1 MKVTLQTT
9 QLQDIVDIVGRF
21 VSKHS
26 TLPILE
32 NIYIKGNIDT
42 LVLRATDME
51 KYIEVQIPASID
63 TEGAITVNARMLG
76 DIVKAIDD
84 DQIQINVDTTK
95 DQMTL
100 KTASDDFKIK
110 GIAASEYVAVPEVQ
124 SDNTVTFDAQS
135 FSKGIGKV
143 EYAVTEKNFSPVLT
157 GILMRVKATP
167 ESRKLIFVGTDSFRL
182 AEYKIDFHG
191 TANSLDVIIPKTNI
205 SDIKKVVDY
214 FTSKGGEQI
223 DMKFSENLLS
233 CSASLDGMQ
242 MTMTSLL
249 IQGSFPE
256 YENENIMPTA
266 FETKLMVDKSQIE
279 KAIRKISIIT
289 RDINNYISLQITPD
303 TLFINSGETDRGEA
317 NSTLSAIV
325 SGNDVTLGLNG
336 KYVTDFVRAME
347 NTDISINIVNGEK
360 PVIFMDK
367 DDPSYKYVI
376 RPLVK

>member
-1 MKVTLQTT
+1 MKVTLKTA
-9 QLQDIVDIVGRF
+9 QLQEIIDIVGRF

-42 LVLRATDME
+42 LLLRATDME
-51 KYIEVQIPASID
+51 KYVEVQIPASID
-63 TEGAITVNARMLG
+63 TEGALTVNARTFG
-76 DIVKAIDD
+76 DIMKTIDD
-84 DQIQINVDTTK
+84 EEVQIQIDGMK
-95 DQMTL
+95 DLMTI

-110 GIAASEYVAVPEVQ
+110 GISASEYVAVPEVQ
-124 SDNTVTFDAQS
+124 SDKSVTFEAGA

-157 GILMRVKATP
+157 GILMRLKAT
-167 ESRKLIFVGTDSFRL
+167 EGAHKLVFVGTDSFRL

-191 TANSLDVIIPKTNI
+191 NASNMDVIIPKTNI
-205 SDIKKVVDY
+205 GDIKKVVDY
-214 FTSKGGEQI
+214 FISKGGEQI
-223 DMKFSENLLS
+223 AMKFSDNLLS
-233 CSASLDGMQ
+233 CTAELGGMQ
-242 MTMTSLL
+242 ITMTSLL

-256 YENENIMPTA
+256 YENENIMPTT
-266 FETKLMVDKSQIE
+266 FNTKVMIDKNQIE

-289 RDINNYISLQITPD
+289 RDINNYISLQVSPN

-317 NSTLSAIV
+317 NSTLSALV
-325 SGNDVTLGLNG
+325 EGPDATLGLNG
-336 KYVTDFVRAME
+336 KYVTDFVRATE
-347 NTDISINIVNGEK
+347 NTDISMNIVNSEK

-367 DDPSYKYVI
+367 DDPNYKYVI

>member
-1 MKVTLQTT
+1 
-9 QLQDIVDIVGRF
+9 
-21 VSKHS
+21 
-26 TLPILE
+26 
-32 NIYIKGNIDT
+32 
-42 LVLRATDME
+42 
-51 KYIEVQIPASID
+51 
-63 TEGAITVNARMLG
+63 
-76 DIVKAIDD
+76 
-84 DQIQINVDTTK
+84 
-95 DQMTL
+95 MTL

-124 SDNTVTFDAQS
+124 SDSSVTFDAQS

-214 FTSKGGEQI
+214 FISKGGEQI

-242 MTMTSLL
+242 LTMTSLL

-256 YENENIMPTA
+256 YENENIMPTS

-325 SGNDVTLGLNG
+325 NGNDVTLGLNG

-347 NTDISINIVNGEK
+347 STDISINIVNGEK